1 MALFICFTP
10 SDLEELSELFQS
22 CPDEALIECLEEAGY
37 QPDSEVL
44 EEKAKAQAEA
54 DLHEEEQDRLRGFRE
69 AEAELRKAEQ
79 ASLEAR
85 RALRALR
92 KQLSPSVR
100 GRSVEELEFQL
111 QRLEALVA
119 EKAQQIDVAKA
130 VETAKADV
138 DEAELAE
145 RKLRE
150 RFNRI
155 YG

>member
-1 MALFICFTP
+1 MALYICFAP
-10 SDLEELSELFQS
+10 SDLEELSELYQA

-54 DLHEEEQDRLRGFRE
+54 DFREAEAARLRGFRE
-69 AEAELRKAEQ
+69 DEVILHKAEQ

-92 KQLSPSVR
+92 RQLPPGVR
-100 GRSVEELEFQL
+100 GRSIEELERQR

-119 EKAQQIDVAKA
+119 EKARQIEVAKA
-130 VETAKADV
+130 VETAKAEV
-138 DEAELAE
+138 EEAELAE